1 MVTAL
6 ARGRAAHI
14 NVGSKEARVI
24 SVTVPKNISVKELN
38 HVNERI
44 YEVIKGLTRH
54 PCYSGLI
61 DVIFDH
67 RFEQTL
73 DVNLGHD
80 GGREFVVGT
89 AEQDLGRAA

>member
-14 NVGSKEARVI
+14 NVGSKESRVI
-24 SVTVPKNISVKELN
+24 NVAVPKDISAKELTR
-38 HVNERI
+38 VNERI
-44 YEVIKGLTRH
+44 YEVIKGLTGH

-67 RFEQTL
+67 RFDETL
-73 DVNLGHD
+73 AVNLEAGK
-80 GGREFVVGT
+80 F
-89 AEQDLGRAA
+89 

>member
-14 NVGSKEARVI
+14 NVGSKESRVI
-24 SVTVPKNISVKELN
+24 NVAVPKDLSARELN

-44 YEVIKGLTRH
+44 YEVIKGLTGH

-67 RFEQTL
+67 RFEKTL
-73 DVNLGHD
+73 DV
-80 GGREFVVGT
+80 
-89 AEQDLGRAA
+89 DLAAGKF

>member
-14 NVGSKEARVI
+14 NVGSKESRVI

-44 YEVIKGLTRH
+44 YEVIKGLTGH

-73 DVNLGHD
+73 DVNLEAGK
-80 GGREFVVGT
+80 F
-89 AEQDLGRAA
+89 